1 MNKQSLGDWRS
12 VDIIGQRSHKITVL
26 YSGCAR
32 RHLHRWKP
40 LKRNRAR
47 RPLATTAVNQNK
59 LGDANL
65 VLLACD
71 VMHIPRTCNKQ
82 YHRAPTRGIPAQ
94 TTIKLRFPS
103 LSVVVFIKPLTFH
116 CALTAGGGK
125 RLMQR
130 SPSLTYHAQQTSL
143 APDLQGGDS
152 SAARVVWTWNLRS
165 DYYILL

>member
-1 MNKQSLGDWRS
+1 
-12 VDIIGQRSHKITVL
+12 
-26 YSGCAR
+26 
-32 RHLHRWKP
+32 
-40 LKRNRAR
+40 
-47 RPLATTAVNQNK
+47 
-59 LGDANL
+59 
-65 VLLACD
+65 
-71 VMHIPRTCNKQ
+71 MHIPRTCNKQ

-152 SAARVVWTWNLRS
+152 SAARVVWTRNLRS
-165 DYYILL
+165 DYYILLYPQRPPRGSFLYRYFLPFPVTATATATFPLLSPPLFHFPLSLPPHLPLLFFSLSPPLV